1 MSNFKK
7 IAQEYEKTLT
17 EHRGVSPRSYMAEEN
32 LKAVIRYAE
41 EILDMMNERDD
52 FPDWCDDKLSV
63 AKHLVEDVCTYVANQ
78 KEKKVASVTR
88 SVMPVYPIHDE
99 DYRVENIMQKARHY
113 EQAAEVA
120 EAMEDYAKA
129 QRYKEK
135 AQELLD
141 QAVSLLED

>member
-41 EILDMMNERDD
+41 DILSMMNEKDD

-63 AKHLVEDVCTYVANQ
+63 AKHLVEDVATYVANQ
-78 KEKKVASVTR
+78 KEKKVASVTG
-88 SVMPVYPIHDE
+88 SVMPAYPSHDE
-99 DYRVENIMQKARHY
+99 DYRVEKIMQKARRY

-120 EAMEDYAKA
+120 EAMEDYEKA
-129 QRYKEK
+129 QR
-135 AQELLD
+135 
-141 QAVSLLED
+141 